1 MRLLGVVLA
10 RALPL
15 WLIAS
20 ISSTETSLAM
30 WTSPERRAAVRVAS
44 CSIVL
49 MRTFLIFGAP
59 PQYCSLAAI
68 VQSWS
73 GAVHVSSLHGPVP
86 LASLAKIGTPPAA
99 HFGATIVI
107 EKPVIRSSRAGSG
120 FAVLT
125 LMVYLSSTSTPEMPA

>member
-30 WTSPERRAAVRVAS
+30 WTSPERKAAVRVAS
-44 CSIVL
+44 CSLVL
-49 MRTFLIFGAP
+49 IRTFLIFGAP

-73 GAVHVSSLHGPVP
+73 GSVHLSSLYGPVP
-86 LASLAKIGTPPAA
+86 FASLAKTGMPPAA
-99 HFGATIVI
+99 HLGATIVI
-107 EKPVIRSSRAGSG
+107 ENPVIRSRSAGSG

-125 LMVYLSSTSTPEMPA
+125 LMVYLSTTSTAE